1 MMKRTGVLSFM
12 LAALIGVAT
21 VPAAWIG
28 LMALSVGA
36 QAEEAG
42 AHKTSAAQIPTFG
55 EVLDASG
62 IQIGG
67 YIDTSYT
74 YNANGNTTFNDGTA
88 NRVFDRESNSFN
100 FNMAELVI
108 SKQPD
113 EGFGGTVVLNAGTDA
128 DITAST
134 GTGSSDQFDVQQ
146 AFVSYKAGGAHLMFG
161 KFATLQGAEVIESP
175 DNLNFSRSILFGYAI
190 PFTHT
195 GARLHYE
202 LSDMVSV
209 GVGVN
214 NGWDNLKD
222 DNKQKAVEAM
232 IAFSPSDVFS
242 LSVQGMSSREA
253 GSTGQGTRNLVD
265 AVVTINAT
273 EELSFVINGDYGTQ
287 KKGTAAGATAKWW
300 GIAGYANY
308 QFTDQWRLALRAEY
322 FNDKDGFRSGTTQK
336 WKESTVTLAYA
347 PTEHVEL
354 RGEFRHDWSDK
365 QIFLK
370 SDGLTKKSQ
379 NTGALEAIY
388 KF

>member
-1 MMKRTGVLSFM
+1 MKMNSFYSWM
-12 LAALIGVAT
+12 LL
-21 VPAAWIG
+21 G
-28 LMALSVGA
+28 LMTLPVGT

-42 AHKTSAAQIPTFG
+42 SNKTSAARIPTFG

-62 IQIGG
+62 IQISG
-67 YIDTSYT
+67 YVDTSYT
-74 YNANGNTTFNDGTA
+74 YNANGNSTFNDGTA
-88 NRVFDRESNSFN
+88 NRVFDREPNSFN

-108 SKQPD
+108 SRQPD
-113 EGFGGTVVLNAGTDA
+113 EGFGGTVVLNAGADA

-134 GTGSSDQFDVQQ
+134 GTGSGDQFDVQQ
-146 AFVSYKAGGAHLMFG
+146 AYASYKAGGVHLMFG
-161 KFATLQGAEVIESP
+161 KFATLHGAEVIESP
-175 DNLNFSRSILFGYAI
+175 NNLNFSRSILFGYAI

-202 LSDMVSV
+202 MSDMVSV

-222 DNKQKAVEAM
+222 DNKQKAVEVM
-232 IAFSPSDVFS
+232 IAFAPSDMFS

-253 GSTGQGTRNLVD
+253 GTTGQGVRNLVD
-265 AVVTINAT
+265 AVATINAT
-273 EELSFVINGDYGTQ
+273 DELSFVINGDYGTQ
-287 KKGTAAGATAKWW
+287 KKGTTTGATAKWW
-300 GIAGYANY
+300 GMAGYVDY
-308 QFTDQWRLALRAEY
+308 RLTDQWRLALRAEY
-322 FNDKDGFRSGTTQK
+322 FNDKNGFRSGTTQK
-336 WKESTVTLAYA
+336 WKEGTVTLAYA

-354 RGEFRHDWSDK
+354 RGEYRRDWSDK

-379 NTGALEAIY
+379 DTGALEAIY